1 MEISAKELNELLEKE
16 FERGRNSV
24 KVEIQT
30 ISPKTPIDYSPKLG
44 DNSDIW
50 VDYIPSACRTCP
62 NHPSNGGN
70 GICNCTLCDDVI
82 Y

>member
-1 MEISAKELNELLEKE
+1 MEISVEELNELLEKE
-16 FERGRNSV
+16 FERGRDSV
-24 KVEIQT
+24 KVKTQT

-44 DNSDIW
+44 DNSDIC
-50 VDYIPSACRTCP
+50 VVFTPQACKDCS

-70 GICNCTLCDDVI
+70 GICSCILYDDVI